1 VSAMNVWQLLQ
12 FVYWIS
18 LCAVYLIVLRRG
30 GRPEIFG
37 MLLVTIGSILS
48 TLLVSDLGLRF
59 RGTESW
65 MFAADVMMLIAF
77 VTLALLTNRFWPMWV
92 ASFQAITVLTHLA
105 ETALPNAVPRGYSLL
120 QGFWVYPMF
129 VAILLGAY
137 GHQKARKIAG
147 DWP

>member
-1 VSAMNVWQLLQ
+1 MNGWILLQ
-12 FVYWIS
+12 IGNWAILCVVVLIGLVRGGKPERIGIS
-18 LCAVYLIVLRRG
+18 LVV
-30 GRPEIFG
+30 
-37 MLLVTIGSILS
+37 IGSILS
-48 TLLVSDLGLRF
+48 MIFASSLGARF
-59 RGTESW
+59 RSVEPWIMGIDI
-65 MFAADVMMLIAF
+65 AVLIAF
-77 VTLALLTNRFWPMWV
+77 VVLALVTTRYWPMWV

-105 ETALPNAVPRGYSLL
+105 EVALPNAVPRGYSLL

>member
-1 VSAMNVWQLLQ
+1 MSAMNIWQLLQ
-12 FVYWIS
+12 FVYWFA
-18 LCAVYLIVLRRG
+18 LCAVYLAVLMRG

-37 MLLVTIGSILS
+37 MLLVTVGSILS

-59 RGTESW
+59 RNTESW
-65 MFAADVMMLIAF
+65 MFAADVMMLITF
-77 VTLALLTNRFWPMWV
+77 VILALMTTRYWPMWV

-105 ETALPNAVPRGYSLL
+105 ESALPNAVPRGYSLL

-137 GHQKARKIAG
+137 GHQKARQLTE
-147 DWP
+147 D

>member
-1 VSAMNVWQLLQ
+1 MNGWILLQ
-12 FVYWIS
+12 IGNWAILCVVVLIGLVRGGKPERIGIS
-18 LCAVYLIVLRRG
+18 LVV
-30 GRPEIFG
+30 
-37 MLLVTIGSILS
+37 IGSILS
-48 TLLVSDLGLRF
+48 MIFASSLGARF
-59 RGTESW
+59 RSVEPWILGIDI
-65 MFAADVMMLIAF
+65 AVLIAF
-77 VTLALLTNRFWPMWV
+77 VILALGTTRYWPMWV

-105 ETALPNAVPRGYSLL
+105 EVALPNAVPRGYSLL

>member
-1 VSAMNVWQLLQ
+1 MNGWILLQ
-12 FVYWIS
+12 IGNWAILCVVVLIGLVRGGKPERIGIS
-18 LCAVYLIVLRRG
+18 LVV
-30 GRPEIFG
+30 
-37 MLLVTIGSILS
+37 IGSILS
-48 TLLVSDLGLRF
+48 MIFASSLGARF
-59 RGTESW
+59 RSVEPWIMGIDI
-65 MFAADVMMLIAF
+65 AVLIAF
-77 VTLALLTNRFWPMWV
+77 VVLALVTTRYWPMWV

-105 ETALPNAVPRGYSLL
+105 EAALPNAVPRGYSLL